1 MYAPSVPDGYV
12 GPQAVLDDSAKIHSS
27 SKADFFVAEQIDGAN
42 IDNSWHETLR
52 RNQGRGVRMTPYFIK
67 RPLVAEKPLKVAVK
81 GITHY
86 AAPIQAMF
94 GTVYQIKGVVEF
106 TPKADTRYV
115 VRGELGEN
123 YSAIWIEETASQQLV
138 GQKVEVQGVAK

>member
-1 MYAPSVPDGYV
+1 
-12 GPQAVLDDSAKIHSS
+12 
-27 SKADFFVAEQIDGAN
+27 
-42 IDNSWHETLR
+42 
-52 RNQGRGVRMTPYFIK
+52 
-67 RPLVAEKPLKVAVK
+67 
-81 GITHY
+81 
-86 AAPIQAMF
+86 
-94 GTVYQIKGVVEF
+94 VYQIKGVVEF